1 MQEEVMNVI
10 YLSKG
15 VVQPKSSIENLWL
28 ERGGKQF
35 QLQGAEA
42 AVWLKGRFE
51 FMVTVSESK
60 EQVVMRL
67 ANKGLIEMEEK
78 VDSISRYRILTRC
91 VCCPARQRGHMSSR
105 LSGLERQLDTW
116 MQKAGIHLS
125 VAELVFLQE
134 HQITADS
141 GMFGI
146 RNRQKLI
153 ETIYTKG
160 NIQDNLL
167 EHQMEKAECRDEV
180 VEALMQ
186 LLKKKKVLIV

>member
-1 MQEEVMNVI
+1 MI

-15 VVQPKSSIENLWL
+15 AVQPKSSIENLWL

-42 AVWLKGRFE
+42 AIWLKGRFG
-51 FMVTVSESK
+51 FMVTDSEAE
-60 EQVVMRL
+60 EQVVQRL

-78 VDSISRYRILTRC
+78 ADSIFKYRILTRC
-91 VCCPARQRGHMSSR
+91 VCCPARQRGRMSSR
-105 LSGLERQLDTW
+105 LNERERQIYTW
-116 MQKAGIHLS
+116 LQKAGIRLS

-141 GMFGI
+141 GMFGTS
-146 RNRQKLI
+146 NRQKLI
-153 ETIYTKG
+153 ETIYTKD

-180 VEALMQ
+180 VETLMQ
-186 LLKKKKVLIV
+186 LLKKKKVLIM

>member
-1 MQEEVMNVI
+1 MI

-42 AVWLKGRFE
+42 AVWLKGRFG
-51 FMVTVSESK
+51 FMVAESEAE
-60 EQVVMRL
+60 EQAVICL
-67 ANKGLIEMEEK
+67 ADKGLVEMEEEA
-78 VDSISRYRILTRC
+78 DSISRYRILTRC
-91 VCCPARQRGHMSSR
+91 VCCPARQRGHMSNR
-105 LSGLERQLDTW
+105 LSERERQIYTW
-116 MQKAGIHLS
+116 LQKAGIRLS

-141 GMFGI
+141 GVFGTS
-146 RNRQKLI
+146 NRQKLI
-153 ETIYTKG
+153 ETIYTKD

-186 LLKKKKVLIV
+186 LLKKKRILIV

>member
-1 MQEEVMNVI
+1 MI

-42 AVWLKGRFE
+42 TIWLKGRFG
-51 FMVTVSESK
+51 FMVIESEK
-60 EQVVMRL
+60 EEQAVICLVD
-67 ANKGLIEMEEK
+67 KGLAEMEEEA
-78 VDSISRYRILTRC
+78 DSISRYRILTRC
-91 VCCPARQRGHMSSR
+91 VCCPVRQRGHMSSR
-105 LSGLERQLDTW
+105 LNEQERQIDTW
-116 MQKAGIHLS
+116 LQKAGIRLS

-146 RNRQKLI
+146 SNRQKLI
-153 ETIYTKG
+153 ETIYTKD

-186 LLKKKKVLIV
+186 LLKKKKILIV

>member
-1 MQEEVMNVI
+1 MI

-42 AVWLKGRFE
+42 AVWLKGRFG
-51 FMVTVSESK
+51 FMVVQSEA
-60 EQVVMRL
+60 EGQVVQRL

-78 VDSISRYRILTRC
+78 VDSISKYRILTRC
-91 VCCPARQRGHMSSR
+91 VCCPVRQRRHMSSR
-105 LSGLERQLDTW
+105 LNEQERQIDIWL
-116 MQKAGIHLS
+116 QKAGIRLS

-146 RNRQKLI
+146 SNRHKLI
-153 ETIYTKG
+153 ETIYTKD

-186 LLKKKKVLIV
+186 LLKKKKILIM

>member
-1 MQEEVMNVI
+1 MI

-15 VVQPKSSIENLWL
+15 VVQPKSSIEALWL

-42 AVWLKGRFE
+42 AVWLKGRFGFIITE
-51 FMVTVSESK
+51 SETE
-60 EQVVMRL
+60 EQAVMRL
-67 ANKGLIEMEEK
+67 ANKGLTEMEEK
-78 VDSISRYRILTRC
+78 ADSISKYRILTRC
-91 VCCPARQRGHMSSR
+91 VCCPARQRGQMSNR
-105 LSGLERQLDTW
+105 LNERERQIYTW
-116 MQKAGIHLS
+116 LQKAGLHLS

-146 RNRQKLI
+146 RNRQRLI
-153 ETIYTKG
+153 ETIYTKD

-186 LLKKKKVLIV
+186 LMKKKKILIV

>member
-1 MQEEVMNVI
+1 MI

-15 VVQPKSSIENLWL
+15 VIQPKSSMENLWL

-42 AVWLKGRFE
+42 AVWLKGRFG
-51 FMVTVSESK
+51 FMVTDSEAK

-67 ANKGLIEMEEK
+67 ANKGLVEMEEEAY
-78 VDSISRYRILTRC
+78 SISKYRILTRC
-91 VCCPARQRGHMSSR
+91 VCCPVRQRGHMSSR
-105 LSGLERQLDTW
+105 LNQRERQIDTW
-116 MQKAGIHLS
+116 LQKAGIRLS
-125 VAELVFLQE
+125 VAEMIFLQE
-134 HQITADS
+134 HQITAHS
-141 GMFGI
+141 GMFGV
-146 RNRQKLI
+146 RNRQRLI
-153 ETIYTKG
+153 ETIYTKD

-186 LLKKKKVLIV
+186 FLKKKKILIV

>member
-1 MQEEVMNVI
+1 MI

-15 VVQPKSSIENLWL
+15 VVQPKSSIENFWL

-35 QLQGAEA
+35 QLQGAET
-42 AVWLKGRFE
+42 AVWLKGRFR
-51 FMVTVSESK
+51 FMVMESEAEK
-60 EQVVMRL
+60 QAVLRL
-67 ANKGLIEMEEK
+67 ADKGLAEMEEEA
-78 VDSISRYRILTRC
+78 DSISKYRILTRC

-105 LSGLERQLDTW
+105 LNEQERQIYTW
-116 MQKAGIHLS
+116 LQKAGIRLS

-141 GMFGI
+141 GMFGV
-146 RNRQKLI
+146 RNRQRLI
-153 ETIYTKG
+153 ETIFTKD

-186 LLKKKKVLIV
+186 LLKKKRILIV

>member
-1 MQEEVMNVI
+1 MI

-15 VVQPKSSIENLWL
+15 VVQPESSIENLWL

-51 FMVTVSESK
+51 FMVAESEAK

-67 ANKGLIEMEEK
+67 ANKGLAEMEEEA
-78 VDSISRYRILTRC
+78 DSISRYRILTRC
-91 VCCPARQRGHMSSR
+91 VCCPAKQRRHMSSR
-105 LSGLERQLDTW
+105 LNEQERQIDTW
-116 MQKAGIHLS
+116 LQKAGIRLS

-153 ETIYTKG
+153 ETIYTKD

-180 VEALMQ
+180 VETLMQ
-186 LLKKKKVLIV
+186 LLKKKRILIV

>member
-1 MQEEVMNVI
+1 MI

-15 VVQPKSSIENLWL
+15 VVQLKSSIENLWL

-42 AVWLKGRFE
+42 AVWLKGRFG
-51 FMVTVSESK
+51 FMVTESK
-60 EQVVMRL
+60 AEEQAVMRL
-67 ANKGLIEMEEK
+67 ADKGLTEMEEEA
-78 VDSISRYRILTRC
+78 DSISKYQILTRC
-91 VCCPARQRGHMSSR
+91 VCCPVRQSGRMSSR
-105 LSGLERQLDTW
+105 LNQWEQEIYTW
-116 MQKAGIHLS
+116 LQKAGIRLS

-134 HQITADS
+134 HQITEDS
-141 GMFGI
+141 GMFGV

-153 ETIYTKG
+153 ETIYTKD
-160 NIQDNLL
+160 NIQNNLL

-186 LLKKKKVLIV
+186 LLKKKKILVV

>member
-1 MQEEVMNVI
+1 ML

-42 AVWLKGRFE
+42 AVWLKGRFG
-51 FMVTVSESK
+51 FMVTDSET
-60 EQVVMRL
+60 EEVVMRL
-67 ANKGLIEMEEK
+67 ADKDLIEMEEK
-78 VDSISRYRILTRC
+78 ADSISKYRILTRC
-91 VCCPARQRGHMSSR
+91 VCCPARQRGRISSR
-105 LSGLERQLDTW
+105 LNERERQIYTW
-116 MQKAGIHLS
+116 FQKAGIRLS

-141 GMFGI
+141 GMLGI

-153 ETIYTKG
+153 ETIYTND

-180 VEALMQ
+180 VETLMQ
-186 LLKKKKVLIV
+186 LLKKKKVLIM

>member
-1 MQEEVMNVI
+1 ML

-28 ERGGKQF
+28 EHGGKQF
-35 QLQGAEA
+35 QLQDVES
-42 AVWLKGRFE
+42 AVWLRGRFG
-51 FMVTVSESK
+51 FMVTDSK
-60 EQVVMRL
+60 AEEQVVMRL
-67 ANKGLIEMEEK
+67 TDKGLTEMEADA
-78 VDSISRYRILTRC
+78 DSISKYRILTRC
-91 VCCPARQRGHMSSR
+91 VCCPARQRGRISSR
-105 LSGLERQLDTW
+105 LNERERQIYTW
-116 MQKAGIHLS
+116 LQKAGIRLS

-141 GMFGI
+141 GMFGV

-153 ETIYTKG
+153 ETIYTKD

-180 VEALMQ
+180 VETLMQ
-186 LLKKKKVLIV
+186 LLKKKKVLIM